1 MADTEE
7 TLNELTNGG
16 QPPSDSSSD
25 SDSEEPSDIEIAA
38 LETML
43 IQNPY
48 LYDTHL
54 EYIKGLRKLGEI
66 EKLRVARESMSRI
79 YPLSPAMWQE
89 WIRDETSL
97 SSGEES
103 FDVISDLYER
113 GVRDYLSV
121 SLWGDYINF
130 VQERDPVARDG
141 SPVGISKIRD
151 LFERAIPAAGL
162 HVTEGARIWEAY
174 IKFEQNFL
182 QNIDDKHTEQKEK
195 QLLRIRSI
203 FQRYLSIP
211 LQDLSSSLLAY
222 KCWESEQGGLP
233 KSCSNDFNGIPSH
246 ISSAYEKAMEMFKE
260 RATYEEQI
268 SRQDAPTE
276 KLQSF
281 MSYLTFEKSSGDPA
295 RAQILY
301 ERAVTE
307 FPVTVELW
315 LDYTHY
321 MDETL
326 KVGRSVLDIHSRAT
340 RNCIWV
346 GELWVRYLL
355 SLERSRASEED
366 LSNVFEKSLLSQC
379 ISSFE
384 EYLDLFLTR
393 IDGLR
398 RRLSSAGSS
407 DVSVDYSL
415 VRDTFQRATDFLS
428 PQLKNTDGLL
438 RLHAYWARMELNH
451 GKDLVVA
458 RGVWESLLKT
468 SGSMLEAWKEYIAME
483 IETGHIDEARRI
495 YKRCYSKRFPG
506 TGSEE
511 ICYSWIRF
519 EREFGAI
526 EDYDHALR
534 KVTPRLQELQLFRLQ
549 QDAASGEVAK
559 KEEPKKAPQQ
569 KRKMDPKSSESQPTP
584 PKKPKGAATH
594 QTTRFAKEAAAT
606 QQKQPIEEKEVKQTE
621 QSSAAPKKEVVYND
635 QCTAFLSN
643 ISLQASDKDL
653 RELFGDIGGVTGVR
667 VLKDKFTGKSRGL
680 AYVDF
685 SDDAHLT
692 AALEKNRVVH
702 MNRTISVKKSDPNQ
716 KRGGGKKGDHG
727 KGYSESRGSS
737 GGNSS
742 FELKGKNTFAVPRN
756 VARPLG
762 VKANKDVVE
771 ENLSSNDE
779 FRKLLLKK

>member
-16 QPPSDSSSD
+16 DAPSD
-25 SDSEEPSDIEIAA
+25 SDSEEPSDIEITA

-43 IQNPY
+43 IENPY

-66 EKLRVARESMSRI
+66 EKLRVARESISRI

-89 WIRDETSL
+89 WIRDEISL
-97 SSGEES
+97 SSGEEG
-103 FDVISDLYER
+103 FDVISELYER

-130 VQERDPVARDG
+130 VQQRRDG

-151 LFERAIPAAGL
+151 LFER
-162 HVTEGARIWEAY
+162 GAMIWEAY
-174 IKFEQNFL
+174 IKFEQNVL

-211 LQDLSSSLLAY
+211 LQDLSSGLLAY
-222 KCWESEQGGLP
+222 KSWESEQGGLP
-233 KSCSNDFNGIPSH
+233 KSDFNGIPSH

-315 LDYTHY
+315 LDYTRY

-326 KVGRSVLDIHSRAT
+326 KAGRSVLDIHSRAT

-415 VRDTFQRATDFLS
+415 VIDTFQRATDFLS

-559 KEEPKKAPQQ
+559 KEPKKAPQQ
-569 KRKMDPKSSESQPTP
+569 KRKMDPKPSESQPTP

-606 QQKQPIEEKEVKQTE
+606 QQKQPIIEKEVKQTE

-653 RELFGDIGGVTGVR
+653 RELFSDIGGVTGVR

-692 AALEKNRVVH
+692 AALEKNRMVH
-702 MNRTISVKKSDPNQ
+702 MNRTISVKISDPNQ
-716 KRGGGKKGDHG
+716 KRGS
-727 KGYSESRGSS
+727 SESRGSS

-762 VKANKDVVE
+762 VKANKDVAE